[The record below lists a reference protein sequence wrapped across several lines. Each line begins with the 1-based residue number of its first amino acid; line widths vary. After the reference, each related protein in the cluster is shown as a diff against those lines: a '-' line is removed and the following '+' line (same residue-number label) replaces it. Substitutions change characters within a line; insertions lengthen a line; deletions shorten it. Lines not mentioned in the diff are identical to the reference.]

1 MPRLGTMGGTFDPIH
16 TGHLLLAQF
25 LKEHLA
31 LDRVL
36 FVPASDPPHKESRD
50 GGLLPVEDRWAMVCA
65 ALAGSPGFEPCRL
78 EIDRPGKSYTVETL
92 RQLRQQYPGSELFL
106 LLGSDNVAELDTWY
120 DPEGIFELCTV
131 VAGAR
136 SGDLPSPG
144 SPLAGRVT
152 LADTPVIDISSTDI
166 RKRVRAGRPVRWL
179 VPDPVESYIREKGL
193 YR

>member
-1 MPRLGTMGGTFDPIH
+1 MPRLGMMGGTFDPIH

-36 FVPASDPPHKESRD
+36 FVLAADPPHKESRG
-50 GGLLPVEDRWAMVCA
+50 GGLLPVEDRWEMVCA
-65 ALAGSPGFEPCRL
+65 ALAGSPDFEPCRI
-78 EIDRPGKSYTVETL
+78 EIDRPGKSYTVDTL

-106 LLGSDNVAELDTWY
+106 LLGADNVAELDTWY

-131 VAGAR
+131 VAGSRA
-136 SGDLPSPG
+136 GPG
-144 SPLAGRVT
+144 PTCDSRLASRVT
-152 LADTPVIDISSTDI
+152 LVDTPVIDISSTGI
-166 RKRVRAGRPVRWL
+166 RERVRAGLPIRWL
-179 VPDPVESYIREKGL
+179 VPRPVESWIREKGI

>member
-1 MPRLGTMGGTFDPIH
+1 MPRLGMMGGTFDPIH

-36 FVPASDPPHKESRD
+36 FVLAADPPHKESRG
-50 GGLLPVEDRWAMVCA
+50 GGLLPVEDRWEMVCA
-65 ALAGSPGFEPCRL
+65 ALAGSPDFEPCRI

-92 RQLRQQYPGSELFL
+92 RQLRQRHPGSELFL
-106 LLGSDNVAELDTWY
+106 LLGADNVAELDTWY

-131 VAGAR
+131 VAGSR
-136 SGDLPSPG
+136 PG
-144 SPLAGRVT
+144 PVPPWDSPLTGRVT
-152 LADTPVIDISSTDI
+152 LVDTPVIDISSTGI
-166 RKRVRAGRPVRWL
+166 RERVSAGLPIRWL
-179 VPDPVESYIREKGL
+179 VPGPVESYIRENGL